1 MNNWTYET
9 CPSIIFILLHDYKT
23 GKEIMINPKSIEMI
37 KDNKILLQG
46 HGTYVKESYD
56 EIKNI
61 ITQVL
66 NGVNFSK

>member
-9 CPSIIFILLHDYKT
+9 RPSIIFILLHDYET

-37 KDNKILLQG
+37 KGNKILLQG
-46 HGTYVKESYD
+46 HGTYVKENYD

-61 ITQVL
+61 ITQAL